1 MKFKKN
7 NKRDNTTLEEYNEK
21 GELHPV
27 QDQRDEE
34 FNNFLNDVLKKMPA
48 SSTEIIKNSLSKT
61 RLKAEELL
69 KENAAKFDSIFDNFL
84 VGVEPELRKKC
95 HKIIHFSS
103 LTAAIIGFSPIPFS
117 DAVLLVPVQMTM
129 MMRLHQVF
137 GASWADGMAQ
147 GLAKELVV
155 VGLGKSAVGNVLK
168 LIPAVGTVA
177 GGIINATVASTIT
190 ETLGWVTVKMLNDGE
205 DIFKEAMSF
214 KGQFTTLFSALSKT
228 NK

>member
-7 NKRDNTTLEEYNEK
+7 KRDNTPLEECNEK
-21 GELHPV
+21 EGLHPV
-27 QDQRDEE
+27 QNQQDEE
-34 FNNFLNDVLKKMPA
+34 FNNFLNDVLKRIPT
-48 SSTEIIKNSLSKT
+48 SSAEIIKNSLSKT

-69 KENAAKFDSIFDNFL
+69 KENAAKFDAIFDNFL

-103 LTAAIIGFSPIPFS
+103 LIAAIIGFSPIPFS
-117 DAVLLVPVQMTM
+117 DAVLLVPVQITM

-137 GASWADGMAQ
+137 GASWTEGVAQ

-214 KGQFTTLFSALSKT
+214 KGQFTTLLSALSKT
-228 NK
+228 KK